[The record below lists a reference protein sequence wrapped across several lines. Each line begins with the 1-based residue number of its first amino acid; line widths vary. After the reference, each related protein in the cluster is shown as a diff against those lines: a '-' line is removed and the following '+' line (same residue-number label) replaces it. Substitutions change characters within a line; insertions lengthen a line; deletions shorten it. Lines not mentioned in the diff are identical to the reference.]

1 MKKTLFTGS
10 GVAIVTPFTQDNRPN
25 FEKFEE
31 LVCYHIENGTD
42 AIVVCGT
49 TGEAPTLNDTEHLEL
64 VKKAVDVSK
73 GRIPIIAGTGSNDT
87 SHAIMMTREVERMG
101 VDGVLLV
108 TPYYNKT
115 TQRGLVEHYN
125 KIASSSDLPCILY
138 HIPSR
143 TGVSMEVDTVK
154 RLWENENIVAIKEA
168 SGSLS
173 YASKIAAEIPEMDI
187 YSGND
192 DIIVPLMSIG
202 AKGVISVVANILPK
216 DTHNLCKLCLDGQ
229 FEEAKKLQLKMLELI
244 NTLFCE
250 VNPIP
255 IKEAMNIMGMN
266 VGDVRLPLY
275 KMEEKNIEKLKKAM
289 IGYGI
294 KL

>member
-1 MKKTLFTGS
+1 M
-10 GVAIVTPFTQDNRPN
+10 
-25 FEKFEE
+25 
-31 LVCYHIENGTD
+31 
-42 AIVVCGT
+42 
-49 TGEAPTLNDTEHLEL
+49 
-64 VKKAVDVSK
+64 
-73 GRIPIIAGTGSNDT
+73 
-87 SHAIMMTREVERMG
+87 
-101 VDGVLLV
+101 LV

-115 TQRGLVEHYN
+115 TQRGLVAHYN

-173 YASKIAAEIPEMDI
+173 YASRIAAEIPEMAI

-202 AKGVISVVANILPK
+202 AKGVISVVANILPE
-216 DTHNLCKLCLDGQ
+216 DTHDLCELCLKGN
-229 FEEAKKLQLKMLELI
+229 FEEAKALQLKMLEFI
-244 NTLFCE
+244 NALFCE

-289 IGYGI
+289 IGYGM
-294 KL
+294 KF

>member
-10 GVAIVTPFTQDNRPN
+10 GVAIVTPFTTDNKPD

-31 LVCYHIENGTD
+31 LVCYHIENKTD
-42 AIVVCGT
+42 AIIVCGT
-49 TGEAPTLNDTEHLEL
+49 TGEAPTLNDTEHLQI
-64 VKKAVDVSK
+64 VKKAVEASK

-87 SHAIMMTREVERMG
+87 EHAVMMTREVEKMG

-115 TQRGLVEHYN
+115 TQRGLVAHYN

-173 YASKIAAEIPEMDI
+173 YASRIAAEIPEMAI

-202 AKGVISVVANILPK
+202 AKGVISVVANILPE
-216 DTHNLCKLCLDGQ
+216 DTHDLCELCLKGN
-229 FEEAKKLQLKMLELI
+229 FEEAKALQLKMLEFI
-244 NTLFCE
+244 NALFCE

-289 IGYGI
+289 IGYGM
-294 KL
+294 KF